1 MLTTFQ
7 FNPADGTPQEVI
19 DGVEEAGAWWEF
31 FLLDPN
37 VVVSLDIAYQPLP
50 AGGLANTFSNKRVES
65 YSDIRQAIELDATS
79 PDDQDAVANLPAG
92 PALDIYINLTAD
104 NPNGNGS
111 VVPYV
116 DNDGGVNN
124 LLLKVNTALGKA
136 LGIYTGEGVDGDII
150 FNNQTLWDY
159 DGSDGIDDGAY
170 DFVATAA
177 HEIGHALGFVSGVGD
192 LELSN
197 LSEPEDANDIVELTL
212 LDLYRYS
219 DDSLSEG
226 PTVIDFTADMREKF
240 FSFDGGATRPGTFST
255 GEDFGDGYEASHWEE
270 LRPPI
275 GLMDAAGD
283 LGELTQISE
292 LDLQAF
298 DVIGWDLELDVDP
311 TPPPITVTH
320 LSGTV
325 FHDDND
331 NGVLNSTEMGI
342 PGHIVFY
349 DANADGLFGF
359 GEQAATT
366 NDSGFWL
373 MVLDLGSRPEFGPRP
388 DIELRLA
395 LSPGTVSTTGKPNEA
410 VAVISADPLTNHS
423 DINFGVLENIDYGD
437 APQDLAAPMVHS
449 FPTVGPD
456 AASHGIVANFHLGAT
471 VDGEP
476 AGLPG
481 IPATGDDL
489 SGIDDEDGISF
500 PAVEILPGAEY
511 AVTVIGSSAAFVGY
525 YQMWIDFDLD
535 GDWDDPG
542 EQVLSDVRL
551 AEGPNE
557 LTFSVPST
565 ASTGVTYA
573 RGRLGFSSGLGPD
586 GHDLGGEVED
596 YQIVVGPGGPGPLV
610 IASSG
615 NFGSVDFL
623 EIDNQPVSTS
633 TLFEMTA
640 AHTGLFTMEAAPT
653 GASSNLQLHVY
664 DPNGTLLASSSSTG
678 TDERLDVHVDVGD
691 DLLLWFSG
699 DPNTVDLRM
708 TNLVVGGD
716 SLYVYG
722 SAMDDD
728 FALSMAAEH
737 AININGVE
745 YLFPSEAVSSITF
758 YSGDGRDIVNAGAG
772 WIAEG
777 DQSIARH
784 ELDVYSQGNTL
795 LRISKDM
802 PTKRVQLLGNFG
814 IDSVVDATDLD
825 ILFDAIRVGSQ
836 LSTFDINGDG
846 SINRR
851 DADFLIQDVLH
862 TTYGDSDLDG
872 DVDIADFNQLAINF
886 NPLAT
891 YLNWSQGDHDG
902 DGDID
907 ITDFH
912 KIVRNFSPISTSA
925 AAHQGAVRFQR
936 STLATL
942 ADLSNDVTRAM
953 VDVTPEQMLRGDI
966 IAASNEVAL
975 RTEFATLVTVP
986 GNGTGFAP
994 LTAYAPVLRS
1004 LDVIAHASSG
1014 YLPRLEPAATQ
1025 IASRDGDAFALLDSV
1040 LGLATRNEL
1049 AAHGPLDV
1057 DLDTLIQFGDSESED
1072 SESRDSER
1080 DRSLAAKLIDEVFF
1094 LLG

>member
-7 FNPADGTPQEVI
+7 FNAADGTPQEVI
-19 DGVEEAGAWWEF
+19 DGFEEAGALWESV
-31 FLLDPN
+31 LIDPD
-37 VVVSLDIAYQPLP
+37 VVVSLDIAYLPLQGDILGQ
-50 AGGLANTFSNKRVES
+50 ATSNREPFF

-111 VVPYV
+111 DVPYV
-116 DNDGGVNN
+116 DNDGGANN
-124 LLLKVNTALGKA
+124 LLLGVNTALAKA
-136 LGIYTGEGVDGDII
+136 LGFYTVFTLDGYIEFD
-150 FNNQTLWDY
+150 NQTLWDY
-159 DGSDGIDDGAY
+159 DRSDGIDDGAY
-170 DFVATAA
+170 DFVGTAA
-177 HEIGHALGFVSGVGD
+177 HEIGHTLGFESNVD
-192 LELSN
+192 NLESWYDMGF
-197 LSEPEDANDIVELTL
+197 DADEFLL
-212 LDLYRYS
+212 QPLDLYRYS

-226 PTVIDFTADMREKF
+226 PTVIDFTADEREKF
-240 FSFDGGATRPGTFST
+240 FSFDGGVTRPGTFST
-255 GEDFGDGYEASHWEE
+255 GARFGDGASPSHWEE
-270 LRPPI
+270 LRPTI
-275 GLMDAAGD
+275 GLMDAGGEP
-283 LGELTQISE
+283 GELNDFSE

-298 DVIGWDLELDVDP
+298 DVIGWDLKLDVDS
-311 TPPPITVTH
+311 TPLPITVTH
-320 LSGTV
+320 LSGFV

-366 NDSGFWL
+366 NDWGFWR
-373 MVLDLGSRPEFGPRP
+373 MVLDLGSRPVFGPRP

-423 DINFGVLENIDYGD
+423 YINFGVLENYDYGD

-476 AGLPG
+476 TGLPG

-511 AVTVIGSSAAFVGY
+511 TVTVIGSSAAFVGY

-784 ELDVYSQGNTL
+784 ELDVY
-795 LRISKDM
+795 R
-802 PTKRVQLLGNFG
+802 
-814 IDSVVDATDLD
+814 
-825 ILFDAIRVGSQ
+825 
-836 LSTFDINGDG
+836 
-846 SINRR
+846 
-851 DADFLIQDVLH
+851 
-862 TTYGDSDLDG
+862 
-872 DVDIADFNQLAINF
+872 
-886 NPLAT
+886 
-891 YLNWSQGDHDG
+891 QGD
-902 DGDID
+902 
-907 ITDFH
+907 TLF
-912 KIVRNFSPISTSA
+912 A
-925 AAHQGAVRFQR
+925 YFQR
-936 STLATL
+936 HAYQ
-942 ADLSNDVTRAM
+942 ACA
-953 VDVTPEQMLRGDI
+953 
-966 IAASNEVAL
+966 VA
-975 RTEFATLVTVP
+975 
-986 GNGTGFAP
+986 G
-994 LTAYAPVLRS
+994 
-1004 LDVIAHASSG
+1004 
-1014 YLPRLEPAATQ
+1014 RLWY
-1025 IASRDGDAFALLDSV
+1025 
-1040 LGLATRNEL
+1040 
-1049 AAHGPLDV
+1049 
-1057 DLDTLIQFGDSESED
+1057 
-1072 SESRDSER
+1072 
-1080 DRSLAAKLIDEVFF
+1080 
-1094 LLG
+1094 